1 MKTLQEALILLV
13 DDNSKNLQILG
24 HLLAKHYKTAF
35 ARDGQKALEFVK
47 KLHPDLIL
55 LDVMMPGMSGFEVCA
70 QLKSSPKTQNIPIIF
85 LTAKTETEDMVKGF
99 ELGAADYVTK
109 PFRKEELLARVQTHI
124 RLKHAEDLLKQGFSE
139 AQRLARMGSWIWDIQ
154 QNTLTC
160 SDEAYQLFGLARH
173 EFDVTTETFIAAVHP
188 DDRAFVRQ
196 AVNQALSNQAPYNI
210 EHRIVLPRA
219 GERIVHER
227 AEVIFNEVGDPIRML
242 GTIQDITER
251 KQLESELKKL
261 SRIIEES
268 INFVFITDAEGTIE
282 YVNPTFERFT
292 GYTREEIIGQNPR
305 VLNSG
310 EASRYFYEDLW
321 KTITSGQTWSGDFKN
336 RKKNGEFYWVKGLIS
351 PIKNEKDQITHFLAI
366 QEDISEKI
374 LAQQQAQYLATYD
387 RTTGLLNREKFI
399 EALNKYTSQGDSGI
413 LILTDVDGFKIIN
426 EVYGHNMADEFLMH
440 LSKIII
446 KTIVELYGK
455 NQAILGRLG
464 EDEIAVAILGISGEK
479 GWEIAEHIRK
489 TVESVTFTDEAIRT
503 TLSAGIIEFPKHGL
517 TTQEVLSRVDAA
529 VYRAKEPGKNRCHLF
544 LPEDRDIEN
553 IHSRFRQKERII
565 RALENDRLTP
575 WFQPILNLHD
585 QQIHHYES
593 LARMYDE
600 TGNIILPGSFIR
612 PAEEIGLINAIDRR
626 IIQQVIDYQAKYK
639 QQGQNLSFTMNISG
653 KHVGDEQFLDFL
665 STTIEQSGADP
676 QKLIFEITETAA
688 VRDLDQ
694 AIRFITAL
702 KEMGCRFA
710 LDDFGVGFTSFVYLK
725 EMHVDFIKI
734 DGFFIRKLHE
744 HRYDQGIVR
753 AMTTVAKE
761 MKIKTIAEFVEHDE
775 TMRLLKPLGVDY
787 AQGFLIGKPA
797 PQPTFIRNYKDF
809 S

>member
-109 PFRKEELLARVQTHI
+109 PFRKEKLLARVQTHI

-139 AQRLARMGSWIWDIQ
+139 AQRLARMSDWIWDIQ

-268 INFVFITDAEGTIE
+268 IKFVFITDAEGTIE

-292 GYTREEIIGQNPR
+292 GYTRERIIGQNPR
-305 VLNSG
+305 VLNSEKLPG
-310 EASRYFYEDLW
+310 IFTKIYGKLSHPGKPGAEILRIGK
-321 KTITSGQTWSGDFKN
+321 KTENF
-336 RKKNGEFYWVKGLIS
+336 
-351 PIKNEKDQITHFLAI
+351 
-366 QEDISEKI
+366 
-374 LAQQQAQYLATYD
+374 
-387 RTTGLLNREKFI
+387 TGL
-399 EALNKYTSQGDSGI
+399 
-413 LILTDVDGFKIIN
+413 
-426 EVYGHNMADEFLMH
+426 
-440 LSKIII
+440 
-446 KTIVELYGK
+446 
-455 NQAILGRLG
+455 
-464 EDEIAVAILGISGEK
+464 
-479 GWEIAEHIRK
+479 
-489 TVESVTFTDEAIRT
+489 
-503 TLSAGIIEFPKHGL
+503 
-517 TTQEVLSRVDAA
+517 
-529 VYRAKEPGKNRCHLF
+529 
-544 LPEDRDIEN
+544 
-553 IHSRFRQKERII
+553 
-565 RALENDRLTP
+565 
-575 WFQPILNLHD
+575 
-585 QQIHHYES
+585 
-593 LARMYDE
+593 
-600 TGNIILPGSFIR
+600 
-612 PAEEIGLINAIDRR
+612 
-626 IIQQVIDYQAKYK
+626 
-639 QQGQNLSFTMNISG
+639 
-653 KHVGDEQFLDFL
+653 
-665 STTIEQSGADP
+665 
-676 QKLIFEITETAA
+676 
-688 VRDLDQ
+688 
-694 AIRFITAL
+694 
-702 KEMGCRFA
+702 
-710 LDDFGVGFTSFVYLK
+710 
-725 EMHVDFIKI
+725 
-734 DGFFIRKLHE
+734 
-744 HRYDQGIVR
+744 
-753 AMTTVAKE
+753 
-761 MKIKTIAEFVEHDE
+761 
-775 TMRLLKPLGVDY
+775 
-787 AQGFLIGKPA
+787 
-797 PQPTFIRNYKDF
+797 KD
-809 S
+809 

>member
-1 MKTLQEALILLV
+1 M
-13 DDNSKNLQILG
+13 
-24 HLLAKHYKTAF
+24 
-35 ARDGQKALEFVK
+35 
-47 KLHPDLIL
+47 
-55 LDVMMPGMSGFEVCA
+55 
-70 QLKSSPKTQNIPIIF
+70 
-85 LTAKTETEDMVKGF
+85 
-99 ELGAADYVTK
+99 TK

-464 EDEIAVAILGISGEK
+464 
-479 GWEIAEHIRK
+479 
-489 TVESVTFTDEAIRT
+489 
-503 TLSAGIIEFPKHGL
+503 
-517 TTQEVLSRVDAA
+517 
-529 VYRAKEPGKNRCHLF
+529 
-544 LPEDRDIEN
+544 
-553 IHSRFRQKERII
+553 
-565 RALENDRLTP
+565 
-575 WFQPILNLHD
+575 
-585 QQIHHYES
+585 
-593 LARMYDE
+593 
-600 TGNIILPGSFIR
+600 
-612 PAEEIGLINAIDRR
+612 RR
-626 IIQQVIDYQAKYK
+626 
-639 QQGQNLSFTMNISG
+639 
-653 KHVGDEQFLDFL
+653 
-665 STTIEQSGADP
+665 
-676 QKLIFEITETAA
+676 
-688 VRDLDQ
+688 
-694 AIRFITAL
+694 
-702 KEMGCRFA
+702 
-710 LDDFGVGFTSFVYLK
+710 
-725 EMHVDFIKI
+725 
-734 DGFFIRKLHE
+734 
-744 HRYDQGIVR
+744 
-753 AMTTVAKE
+753 
-761 MKIKTIAEFVEHDE
+761 
-775 TMRLLKPLGVDY
+775 
-787 AQGFLIGKPA
+787 
-797 PQPTFIRNYKDF
+797 
-809 S
+809 